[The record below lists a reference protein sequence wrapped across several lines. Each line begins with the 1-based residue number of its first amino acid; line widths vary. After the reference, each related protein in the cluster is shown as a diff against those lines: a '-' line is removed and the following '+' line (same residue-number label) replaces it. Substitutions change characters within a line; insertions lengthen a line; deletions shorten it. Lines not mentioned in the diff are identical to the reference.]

1 MVSRSPARAA
11 ARGPPRSE
19 GGRRRH
25 LPEEA
30 FDLGQGLSLQVER
43 TRPRQQLV
51 GQHAELIDV
60 RRRRDLL
67 ARHLLRGRVAGGTLT
82 ATRSLNGPSQAEPAG
97 LGAQI
102 TAPNTDLGNVTITRG
117 HTAQSGGGN
126 TSIERYV
133 DISPSQNNSG
143 LSATLTLEYRDD
155 ELNGR
160 SEPALEFFRS
170 TDDGATWSA
179 EGIASLNE
187 SGNTATLNGI
197 SAFDRFTLGSAA
209 QPLPVELARLEG
221 TVVEPDDGARPGPG
235 AAVQLTW
242 TTASETGSAGFE
254 VQRRAEGGPSG
265 GTWTQVGYRESKAEG
280 GAATEALTYRFT
292 DPEVP
297 YAADSVR
304 YRLRQIDIDGSATL
318 SAPVTVARPGVSEVQ
333 LLGTAPNPA
342 RRQATVR
349 YGLPEG
355 LAGDNV
361 TMRLYDVLGRQVR
374 SADVQAEPGR
384 HEQTLD
390 VGGLS
395 SGVYFLRL
403 RAGGQTKTRKMTVV
417 R

>member
-1 MVSRSPARAA
+1 MRTLLRLSFRLACALLLPLETAAPAPAQTIEVQN
-11 ARGPPRSE
+11 GTTVQVQNGSVLDLE
-19 GGRRRH
+19 GGTM
-25 LPEEA
+25 
-30 FDLGQGLSLQVER
+30 DLGGAGATATLDEQG
-43 TRPRQQLV
+43 
-51 GQHAELIDV
+51 A
-60 RRRRDLL
+60 
-67 ARHLLRGRVAGGTLT
+67 GRVAGGTLT

-97 LGAQI
+97 LGVVLTTSA
-102 TAPNTDLGNVTITRG
+102 DLGAVTLTRG

-133 DISPSQNNSG
+133 DILPSQNNSG

-155 ELNGR
+155 ELNGQ
-160 SEPALEFFRS
+160 SEPDLEFFRS

-187 SGNTATLNGI
+187 SDNTATLNGI

-209 QPLPVELARLEG
+209 QSLPVELARLEG
-221 TVVEPDDGARPGPG
+221 TVVESDDGARPGPG

-242 TTASETGSAGFE
+242 TTTSETRSAGFE

-265 GTWTQVGYRESKAEG
+265 GTWTRVGYRESKAEG
-280 GAATEALTYRFT
+280 SAATEALTYRFT

-304 YRLRQIDIDGSATL
+304 YRLRQVDVDGSATL
-318 SAPVTVARPGVSEVQ
+318 SDPVTVARPGVSEVQ

-384 HEQTLD
+384 HKQTLD
-390 VGGLS
+390 VTGLS

>member
-1 MVSRSPARAA
+1 MRTLLRLSFRLACALLLPLGTAAPAPAQSVEVQNGA
-11 ARGPPRSE
+11 TVQVQNGGAWDLE
-19 GGRRRH
+19 GGQMDFG
-25 LPEEA
+25 PA
-30 FDLGQGLSLQVER
+30 GS
-43 TRPRQQLV
+43 T
-51 GQHAELIDV
+51 
-60 RRRRDLL
+60 
-67 ARHLLRGRVAGGTLT
+67 ARLDEQARSRVAGGTLT

-97 LGAQI
+97 LGVVLTTSA
-102 TAPNTDLGNVTITRG
+102 DLGAVTLTRG

-155 ELNGR
+155 ELNNL
-160 SEPALEFFRS
+160 SEPDLEFFRS

-254 VQRRAEGGPSG
+254 VQRRAASG
-265 GTWTQVGYRESKAEG
+265 GWTRVGYRESKAEG
-280 GAATEALTYRFT
+280 GTATEALTYRFT

-304 YRLRQIDIDGSATL
+304 YRLRQVDVNGSATL
-318 SAPVTVARPGVSEVQ
+318 SDPVTVARPGVSEMQ

-384 HEQTLD
+384 HKQTLD

>member
-1 MVSRSPARAA
+1 MRTLLRLSFRLACALLLPLGTAAPAPAQSVEVQNGA
-11 ARGPPRSE
+11 TVQVQNGGAWDLE
-19 GGRRRH
+19 GGQMDFG
-25 LPEEA
+25 PA
-30 FDLGQGLSLQVER
+30 GS
-43 TRPRQQLV
+43 T
-51 GQHAELIDV
+51 
-60 RRRRDLL
+60 
-67 ARHLLRGRVAGGTLT
+67 ARLDEQARSRVAGGTLT

-97 LGAQI
+97 LGVVLTTSA
-102 TAPNTDLGNVTITRG
+102 DLGAVTLTRG

-126 TSIERYV
+126 VSIERYV

-155 ELNGR
+155 ELNNL
-160 SEPALEFFRS
+160 SEPDLEFFRS

-254 VQRRAEGGPSG
+254 VQRRAASG
-265 GTWTQVGYRESKAEG
+265 GWTRVGYRESKAEG
-280 GAATEALTYRFT
+280 GTATEALTYRFT

-304 YRLRQIDIDGSATL
+304 YRLRQVDVNGSATL
-318 SAPVTVARPGVSEVQ
+318 SDPVTVARPGVSEVQ

>member
-280 GAATEALTYRFT
+280 G
-292 DPEVP
+292 
-297 YAADSVR
+297 
-304 YRLRQIDIDGSATL
+304 
-318 SAPVTVARPGVSEVQ
+318 GVSEVQ